1 MLRSVRLTIS
11 LLTLGSSLLTL
22 GSGALPSLN
31 AANPT
36 DADLARRFIQTV
48 RPFVTSY
55 CVVCHSG
62 PTPAAG
68 FDLQRY
74 TTMESVVDDF
84 AHWTLALRKL
94 SAKEMPPQS
103 MKQPPE
109 NLRRQVIEWIT
120 AARKNEAR
128 KRAGDPGPVPA
139 RRLSNAEYNYTIRD
153 LTGVDLRPAR
163 EFPVDPANQA
173 GFDNSG
179 ESLTISPS
187 LMSKYLEAARRVA
200 DHLVLKP
207 DGFAF
212 APHPMLVETDRE
224 KYPIRRIVDF
234 YDRQPT
240 DFADYFGA
248 AWRYKHRVALGRPSA
263 TLADIAAQSHV
274 SPRYL
279 AMIWQTLE
287 QSREEVGPL
296 VKLRAMWGDL
306 PAPKG
311 NQYDIAREGCV
322 RMRGYVV
329 KIRRH
334 TEKLF
339 ADVEAPGFNANFQ
352 PIAVFRL
359 RLLAGNRRG
368 FDASALRVEGEAPPQ
383 GFIVTRGASFGREEA
398 EELK

>member
-11 LLTLGSSLLTL
+11 LLMLGSSLLMF

-36 DADLARRFIQTV
+36 DADLERRFSQIV

-94 SAKEMPPQS
+94 SAKEMPPQP

-153 LTGVDLRPAR
+153 LTGVDLSPAR

-179 ESLTISPS
+179 ESLSMSPA
-187 LMSKYLEAARRVA
+187 LLNKYLQAAREVA
-200 DHLVLKP
+200 NHLVLKP
-207 DGFAF
+207 SGIAF
-212 APHPMLVETDRE
+212 APHPVLAETDRD
-224 KYPIRRIVDF
+224 KYCVNQIVDF
-234 YDRQPT
+234 YHQQDT
-240 DFADYFGA
+240 DYADYFQA
-248 AWRYKHRVALGRPSA
+248 AWRYRHRAALGKSRAS
-263 TLADIAAQSHV
+263 LA
-274 SPRYL
+274 
-279 AMIWQTLE
+279 E
-287 QSREEVGPL
+287 
-296 VKLRAMWGDL
+296 
-306 PAPKG
+306 
-311 NQYDIAREGCV
+311 
-322 RMRGYVV
+322 
-329 KIRRH
+329 
-334 TEKLF
+334 
-339 ADVEAPGFNANFQ
+339 
-352 PIAVFRL
+352 
-359 RLLAGNRRG
+359 
-368 FDASALRVEGEAPPQ
+368 
-383 GFIVTRGASFGREEA
+383 
-398 EELK
+398 